1 MSEIDSYK
9 HECIGMVHCPTPY
22 AGMYWNPPHE
32 YIPLYTLGEDAWD
45 AGSWQAKRGD
55 LLLGG
60 GSGEAPA
67 LRISIPAAFYFFTIE
82 DWDAYD
88 SFHEIYQAYWPMT
101 AAYVFGVGYAKL
113 GWTPQDPLETWVT
126 EHILAFILQAY
137 PDKWRSYCG
146 PRRPGKDGTICRV
159 PTLEEKRIGRS
170 RR

>member
-9 HECIGMVHCPTPY
+9 HECIGMVHCPSPY
-22 AGMYWNPPHE
+22 ATTYGNRPQD
-32 YIPLYTLGEDAWD
+32 YIPLYRLDEDALD

-67 LRISIPAAFYFFTIE
+67 LRISIPEALYFFTIE
-82 DWDAYD
+82 HWDAYD

-101 AAYVFGVGYAKL
+101 AAYVFCVGYTKL
-113 GWTPQDPLETWVT
+113 GWTPRDPIETWLT
-126 EHILAFILQAY
+126 EHVLAFILQAY
-137 PDKWRSYCG
+137 PGKWSSYLG
-146 PRRPGKDGTICRV
+146 PRRPARDGTICRL
-159 PTLEEKRIGRS
+159 PTLEEKRTGSS